1 LEETLSAYQTQSTV
15 FEDKDSLVKG
25 LGENGYGLNTVEV
38 HDTPQ
43 TLYDYCG
50 HPRPQKAHIILRR
63 QFVWTS
69 VPFSGYFQGGAANDI
84 GFLKNTDGT
93 YTAIISEYD
102 SMRHN
107 AAWIT
112 NLTKS
117 YAKHALIKQ
126 GKRMGLT
133 FLGVSAQKG
142 TGRPIVQFRKALA

>member
-1 LEETLSAYQTQSTV
+1 LEETLSAYQQQSTV

-63 QFVWTS
+63 QFV
-69 VPFSGYFQGGAANDI
+69 GGAANDI

>member
-38 HDTPQ
+38 HDIPQ
-43 TLYDYCG
+43 TLFDYCG
-50 HPRPQKAHIILRR
+50 YPRPQKAHIILRR
-63 QFVWTS
+63 QFV
-69 VPFSGYFQGGAANDI
+69 GGAANDI

-107 AAWIT
+107 TAWIT

>member
-1 LEETLSAYQTQSTV
+1 MSAYQTQSTC
-15 FEDKDSLVKG
+15 FEDKDSLIKG
-25 LGENGYGLNTVEV
+25 LSENGYGLNTVEV

-63 QFVWTS
+63 QFV
-69 VPFSGYFQGGAANDI
+69 GGAANDI

-93 YTAIISEYD
+93 YTVIISEYD

-107 AAWIT
+107 TAWIT

>member
-1 LEETLSAYQTQSTV
+1 MSAYQTQSTV
-15 FEDKDSLVKG
+15 FEDKYSLIKG
-25 LGENGYGLNTVEV
+25 LSENGYGLNTVEV

-63 QFVWTS
+63 QFV
-69 VPFSGYFQGGAANDI
+69 GGAANDI

-142 TGRPIVQFRKALA
+142 TGKPVVQFRKALA

>member
-1 LEETLSAYQTQSTV
+1 MSAYQTQSTV

-63 QFVWTS
+63 QFV
-69 VPFSGYFQGGAANDI
+69 GGAANDI